1 MPAPAHGDALTLFL
15 CGDVMTGRG
24 IDQVLP
30 HPCPPHLYEPYVR
43 DARDYVALAEEVN
56 GPIPRPV
63 GLDYIWGD
71 ALAELERR
79 TPDVRLIN
87 LETSITTSEAWWP
100 DKGIHYRMSPAH
112 AACLTA
118 ARIGCC
124 ALANNH
130 VLDWGYEGLRET
142 LATLSSVGIATAGAG
157 IHLEQA
163 RAPAVL
169 DVPGKG
175 RVAVFSLGT
184 RSSGIPPEWAAST
197 DRPGVELLENLAP
210 ATARG
215 IGARVRALKHTGA
228 LVIASIHW
236 GGNWGYE
243 VPSAQR
249 EFARAL
255 IDEAGVD
262 VVHGHSSHHPRGI
275 EIHRERPILY
285 GCGDFLNDYEG
296 IRDNEGFRGDLTLM
310 YFVTLEPTSGRLLS
324 FRMTPMRVRR
334 FQVCRA
340 SSADAGWLRGI
351 LDREGRQFGT
361 RVTLEGDGSLRLHWT

>member
-1 MPAPAHGDALTLFL
+1 M
-15 CGDVMTGRG
+15 
-24 IDQVLP
+24 LP
-30 HPCPPHLYEPYVR
+30 HPCPPHLYESYVR

-124 ALANNH
+124 SLANNH

-163 RAPAVL
+163 RAPAML

-175 RVAVFSLGT
+175 RVAVFSFGT

-197 DRPGVELLENLAP
+197 DRPGWNCWRTRLPPRRAASVRGCAP
-210 ATARG
+210 SSTREHSSSPPSTG
-215 IGARVRALKHTGA
+215 GQLGLRGA
-228 LVIASIHW
+228 LRA
-236 GGNWGYE
+236 
-243 VPSAQR
+243 A

-296 IRDNEGFRGDLTLM
+296 IRDNEGFRADLTLM

-324 FRMTPMRVRR
+324 FRMAPMRVRR

-340 SSADAGWLRGI
+340 SSADAGWLQGI